1 MVEKFHE
8 ELKEVRTEVVKMGHL
23 ARDMLIDSV
32 SALKNRDIE
41 LAEKVFAL
49 KTVIADM
56 DYRIEKKTFR
66 LIALYQPMAGDLR
79 EIACILKLI
88 TYITRVGRYSK
99 DIAKIT
105 IDKFADKQHIKKMV
119 SIPHMASIVES
130 MINDAIYAFEYK
142 DIKNFS
148 DFIEREET
156 VDEFRYS
163 IYRECLSYM
172 IEDPKKIEACTE
184 YVIIAR
190 YLERCGDHACK
201 MAEKIIYMVTVD
213 RVEIDC
219 RDETAK
225 ACFVPYRIRS
235 DDENND
241 S

>member
-8 ELKEVRTEVVKMGHL
+8 ELKQVRMEVVKMGHL

-32 SALKNRDIE
+32 NALKNRDIE
-41 LAEKVFAL
+41 LAKKVYSL
-49 KTVIADM
+49 KTEIADM
-56 DYRIEKKTFR
+56 DYKIEKETFR

-88 TYITRVGRYSK
+88 TYLTRVGRYSK

-105 IDKFADKQHIKKMV
+105 IDKFADKEHIKKMV
-119 SIPHMASIVES
+119 SIPHMASIVVS
-130 MINDAIYAFEYK
+130 MINDAINAYEFK
-142 DIKNFS
+142 NIKNFS
-148 DFIEREET
+148 DFFEREET

-172 IEDPKKIEACTE
+172 IEDPKKIQACTD
-184 YVIIAR
+184 YIIIGR

-201 MAEKIIYMVTVD
+201 MAEKIIYMVTGD

-225 ACFVPYRIRS
+225 SCFVPYKIHHDEEN
-235 DDENND
+235 DD
-241 S
+241 